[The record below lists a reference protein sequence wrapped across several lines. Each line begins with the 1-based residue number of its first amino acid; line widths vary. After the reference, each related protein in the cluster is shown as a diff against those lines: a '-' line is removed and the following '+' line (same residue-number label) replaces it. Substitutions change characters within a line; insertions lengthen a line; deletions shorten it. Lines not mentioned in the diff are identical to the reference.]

1 MSKQHCHELVFIAGL
16 HRLDAA
22 NKKAVFYLM
31 NTSRNRNRWGVTQKA
46 LDEALPSLLKKPLGM
61 GKEYKLGHFPDEESM
76 NVGLFSAFEN
86 KGNYA
91 LGTVDI
97 TDDKV
102 LAMLE
107 AGELGPISSVI
118 FPYYD
123 SCSVCGEVLDA
134 NWENHPCIAENKAF
148 SEVQSFEFH
157 RFDFVDV
164 PAYPQACFMNFA
176 SKREDKLV
184 PLTLLAS
191 VYNNSRSPILQEQN
205 KVSEK
210 QEKENEKIAA
220 LEQRAT
226 KAEADL
232 KKAQDDASA
241 NATKVNELSA
251 ELKAIKDEKHAGLV
265 EQAYRAR
272 VEAGIAGEEKT
283 DREMLAALDD
293 KNLKLFFVE
302 AVKIAKVV
310 STQGH
315 QSPKNKYQTGEE
327 DELAAAV
334 AAKRAELGLPE
345 IKKQEKK

>member
-1 MSKQHCHELVFIAGL
+1 MSKQHIHELVFIAGL

-31 NTSRNRNRWGVTQKA
+31 NTSRNRNRWVVTQKA

-61 GKEYKLGHFPDEESM
+61 GKDYKQGHFPDEESI

-97 TDDKV
+97 TDDKA

-118 FPYYD
+118 LPYYD
-123 SCSVCGEVLDA
+123 TCSVCSEVLDA
-134 NWENHPCIAENKAF
+134 NWEKHPCIAENKAF

-164 PAYPQACFMNFA
+164 PAYPQAGFMNFA
-176 SKREDKLV
+176 SKRDDKTV

-191 VYNNSRSPILQEQN
+191 VYNNSRFPNLQEQN

-210 QEKENEKIAA
+210 QENEKIAA

-232 KKAQDDASA
+232 KKAQDDAST
-241 NATKVNELSA
+241 NAAKVNELSA
-251 ELKAIKDEKHAGLV
+251 ELKAIKDEKHAGLA

-272 VEAGIAGEEKT
+272 VEAGIAGEEKA

-293 KNLKLFFVE
+293 KNLKLFLIE
-302 AVKIAKVV
+302 AQKIAKVV

-315 QSPKNKYQTGEE
+315 QSPKNKYQAGEE

>member
-1 MSKQHCHELVFIAGL
+1 MSKQHNHELVFIAGL

-61 GKEYKLGHFPDEESM
+61 GKDYQLGHFPDEESI

-118 FPYYD
+118 LPYYD
-123 SCSVCGEVLDA
+123 TCSVCGEVLDA
-134 NWENHPCIAENKAF
+134 TWENHPCIAQNKAF

-157 RFDFVDV
+157 RFDFVDI
-164 PAYPQACFMNFA
+164 PAYPQAGFMNFA

-210 QEKENEKIAA
+210 QENEKIAA

-232 KKAQDDASA
+232 KKAQDDASTK
-241 NATKVNELSA
+241 ATKVNELSA
-251 ELKAIKDEKHAGLV
+251 ELKAIKDEKHTGLV

-272 VEAGIAGEEKT
+272 VEAGIAGEETT

-302 AVKIAKVV
+302 AQKIVKVV

-315 QSPKNKYQTGEE
+315 QSPKNKYQAGEE

-345 IKKQEKK
+345 IKRQEKK

>member
-1 MSKQHCHELVFIAGL
+1 MSKQHSHELVFIAGL

-61 GKEYKLGHFPDEESM
+61 GKDYKLGHFPDEESI

-97 TDDKV
+97 TDDKA

-118 FPYYD
+118 LPYYD
-123 SCSVCGEVLDA
+123 TCSVCGEVLDA

-164 PAYPQACFMNFA
+164 PAYPQAGFMNFA
-176 SKREDKLV
+176 SKREDKMV

-210 QEKENEKIAA
+210 RK
-220 LEQRAT
+220 
-226 KAEADL
+226 
-232 KKAQDDASA
+232 
-241 NATKVNELSA
+241 
-251 ELKAIKDEKHAGLV
+251 
-265 EQAYRAR
+265 
-272 VEAGIAGEEKT
+272 
-283 DREMLAALDD
+283 RE
-293 KNLKLFFVE
+293 
-302 AVKIAKVV
+302 
-310 STQGH
+310 
-315 QSPKNKYQTGEE
+315 
-327 DELAAAV
+327 
-334 AAKRAELGLPE
+334 
-345 IKKQEKK
+345 

>member
-1 MSKQHCHELVFIAGL
+1 LSKQLSHELVFIAGL

-61 GKEYKLGHFPDEESM
+61 GKDYQLGHFPDEESI

-102 LAMLE
+102 LGMLE

-118 FPYYD
+118 LPYYD
-123 SCSVCGEVLDA
+123 TCSVCGEVLDA
-134 NWENHPCIAENKAF
+134 NWESHPCIAENKAF

-164 PAYPQACFMNFA
+164 PAYPQAGFMNFA
-176 SKREDKLV
+176 SIRDDKTV

-191 VYNNSRSPILQEQN
+191 VYSNSRFPNLQEQN

-210 QEKENEKIAA
+210 QENEKIAA

-241 NATKVNELSA
+241 NAAKVNELSA

-272 VEAGIAGEEKT
+272 VEAGIAGVEKT

-293 KNLKLFFVE
+293 KNLNLFTIE

-315 QSPKNKYQTGEE
+315 QSPKNKYQAGEE

>member
-1 MSKQHCHELVFIAGL
+1 MSKQNNHELVFIAGL

-61 GKEYKLGHFPDEESM
+61 GKDYKPGHFADDQSM

-91 LGTVDI
+91 LGTVEI
-97 TDDKV
+97 TDDKA

-118 FPYYD
+118 LPYYD
-123 SCSVCGEVLDA
+123 VCSACGGVLEAD
-134 NWENHPCIAENKAF
+134 WENHPCIAQNKAF

-164 PAYPQACFMNFA
+164 PAYPQAGFMNFA
-176 SKREDKLV
+176 SKREDKCV

-191 VYNNSRSPILQEQN
+191 VYSNSRSPILQEQN
-205 KVSEK
+205 KVS
-210 QEKENEKIAA
+210 EKENEKIAA

-232 KKAQDDASA
+232 KKAQDDASI
-241 NATKVNELSA
+241 NATIVNKLSA
-251 ELKAIKDEKHAGLV
+251 ELNAIKDEKHASLV
-265 EQAYRAR
+265 EQAYRVR
-272 VEAGIAGEEKT
+272 VEAGIAGEEKV
-283 DREMLAALDD
+283 DRDMLAALDD
-293 KNLKLFFVE
+293 KNLKLFTFE
-302 AVKIAKVV
+302 AQKIAKVV

-315 QSPKNKYQTGEE
+315 QSPKNKYQAGEQ

>member
-1 MSKQHCHELVFIAGL
+1 MSKQQNHELVFIAGL

-46 LDEALPSLLKKPLGM
+46 LDEALPSLLKKPLGL
-61 GKEYKLGHFPDEESM
+61 GKDYQLGHFPDEQSI
-76 NVGLFSAFEN
+76 NVGVFSAFEN

-97 TDDKV
+97 TDDEA

-123 SCSVCGEVLDA
+123 TCSVCGEVLDA
-134 NWENHPCIAENKAF
+134 NWESHPCITENKAF

-164 PAYPQACFMNFA
+164 PAYPQAGFMNFA
-176 SKREDKLV
+176 SKREDKSV
-184 PLTLLAS
+184 PLALLAGIYS
-191 VYNNSRSPILQEQN
+191 NSRSPILQEQN

-241 NATKVNELSA
+241 NAAKVNELSA
-251 ELKAIKDEKHAGLV
+251 ELKAIKDEKHTGLV
-265 EQAYRAR
+265 EQAYRVR
-272 VEAGIAGEEKT
+272 VEAGIAGEEKA
-283 DREMLAALDD
+283 DREMLAGLDD
-293 KNLKLFFVE
+293 KNLKLFTVE
-302 AVKIAKVV
+302 AQKIAKVV

-315 QSPKNKYQTGEE
+315 QSPKNKYQAGEE

>member
-1 MSKQHCHELVFIAGL
+1 MSKQRNHELVFIAGL

-61 GKEYKLGHFPDEESM
+61 GKDYQLGHFPDEESI
-76 NVGLFSAFEN
+76 NVGLFSSFEN

-97 TDDKV
+97 TDDKA

-118 FPYYD
+118 LPYYD
-123 SCSVCGEVLDA
+123 TCSVCGEVLDA
-134 NWENHPCIAENKAF
+134 NWENHPCIAKNKAF

-164 PAYPQACFMNFA
+164 PAYPQAGFMNFA

-191 VYNNSRSPILQEQN
+191 VYNNSRSPNLQEQN

-210 QEKENEKIAA
+210 EKENEKIAA

-232 KKAQDDASA
+232 KKAQDDAST
-241 NATKVNELSA
+241 NATIVNELSA
-251 ELKAIKDEKHAGLV
+251 ELKAIKDEKHASLV
-265 EQAYRAR
+265 EQAYKVR
-272 VEAGIAGEEKT
+272 VEAGIAGEEEA
-283 DREMLAALDD
+283 DRAMLAALDD
-293 KNLKLFFVE
+293 KNLKLFTLE

-315 QSPKNKYQTGEE
+315 QSPKNKYQAGEE

>member
-1 MSKQHCHELVFIAGL
+1 LLSKQHSHELVFIAGL

-61 GKEYKLGHFPDEESM
+61 GKDYKLGHFADDQCM

-97 TDDKV
+97 TDDKA
-102 LAMLE
+102 LEMLE

-118 FPYYD
+118 LPYYD
-123 SCSVCGEVLDA
+123 TCSVCGEVLDA
-134 NWENHPCIAENKAF
+134 DWENHLCIAENKAF

-164 PAYPQACFMNFA
+164 PAYPQAGFMNFA
-176 SKREDKLV
+176 SKREDKSV

-191 VYNNSRSPILQEQN
+191 VYTNSRSPNLQEQN

-210 QEKENEKIAA
+210 QENEKIAA

-232 KKAQDDASA
+232 KKAQDDAST

-251 ELKAIKDEKHAGLV
+251 ELKAIKDEKHTGLV

-272 VEAGIAGEEKT
+272 VEAGIAAEEKT

-293 KNLKLFFVE
+293 KNLKLFTLE
-302 AVKIAKVV
+302 AGKIAKVV

-315 QSPKNKYQTGEE
+315 QSPKNKYQAGEQ

>member
-1 MSKQHCHELVFIAGL
+1 MSKQHNHELVFIAGL

-61 GKEYKLGHFPDEESM
+61 GKDYKLGHFPDEESI

-118 FPYYD
+118 LPYYD
-123 SCSVCGEVLDA
+123 TCSVCGEVLDA

-164 PAYPQACFMNFA
+164 PAYPQAGFMNFA
-176 SKREDKLV
+176 SKREDKIV
-184 PLTLLAS
+184 SLTLLAS

-210 QEKENEKIAA
+210 EKENEKIAA

-232 KKAQDDASA
+232 KKAQDDAST

-293 KNLKLFFVE
+293 KNLKLFIVE
-302 AVKIAKVV
+302 AQKIAKVV

-315 QSPKNKYQTGEE
+315 QSPKNKYQAGEE

>member
-1 MSKQHCHELVFIAGL
+1 LSKQRSHELVFIAGL
-16 HRLDAA
+16 HQLDAA

-61 GKEYKLGHFPDEESM
+61 GKDYELGHFPDEESI
-76 NVGLFSAFEN
+76 NVGIFSAFEN

-97 TDDKV
+97 TDDKA

-118 FPYYD
+118 LPYYD
-123 SCSVCGEVLDA
+123 TCSVCGEVLDVD
-134 NWENHPCIAENKAF
+134 WENHSCIAQNKAF

-164 PAYPQACFMNFA
+164 PAYPQAGFMNFA
-176 SKREDKLV
+176 SKREDRSV
-184 PLTLLAS
+184 PIALLAG

-210 QEKENEKIAA
+210 QENEKIAA

-241 NATKVNELSA
+241 NASRVNELSA

-265 EQAYRAR
+265 EQAYCAR

-293 KNLKLFFVE
+293 KNLKLFTVE

-315 QSPKNKYQTGEE
+315 QSPKTKYSQTEGDTLLE
-327 DELAAAV
+327 AV
-334 AAKRAELGLPE
+334 NQRRAKLGLAPLKE
-345 IKKQEKK
+345 LN

>member
-1 MSKQHCHELVFIAGL
+1 LSKQHNHELFFIAGL

-61 GKEYKLGHFPDEESM
+61 GKDYQLGHFPDEESI
-76 NVGLFSAFEN
+76 NVGFFSAFEN

-97 TDDKV
+97 TDDKA
-102 LAMLE
+102 LEMLK

-164 PAYPQACFMNFA
+164 PAYPQAGFMNFV
-176 SKREDKLV
+176 SKLEDKSV

-191 VYNNSRSPILQEQN
+191 VYNNSRFPNLQEQN
-205 KVSEK
+205 KVS
-210 QEKENEKIAA
+210 EKENEKIAA

-232 KKAQDDASA
+232 KKAQVDASA

-251 ELKAIKDEKHAGLV
+251 ELKAIKDEKHAGLI

-272 VEAGIAGEEKT
+272 VEAGIAGEEKA

-315 QSPKNKYQTGEE
+315 QSPKNKYQAGEE

>member
-1 MSKQHCHELVFIAGL
+1 MSKQLSHELVFIAGL

-22 NKKAVFYLM
+22 NKKAMFYLM

-46 LDEALPSLLKKPLGM
+46 LDEALPSLLKKPLGL
-61 GKEYKLGHFPDEESM
+61 GKDYKLGHFADDQSM

-97 TDDKV
+97 TDDKA

-123 SCSVCGEVLDA
+123 ICSACGEVLDA
-134 NWENHPCIAENKAF
+134 NWENHPCIAQNKAY

-157 RFDFVDV
+157 RFDFVDI
-164 PAYPQACFMNFA
+164 PAYPQAGFMNFA
-176 SKREDKLV
+176 SKRDDKCV

-191 VYNNSRSPILQEQN
+191 VYNSGSPILQEQN
-205 KVSEK
+205 KVS
-210 QEKENEKIAA
+210 EKENEKIAA

-232 KKAQDDASA
+232 KKAQEDASV
-241 NATKVNELSA
+241 NASKVNELSA

-272 VEAGIAGEEKT
+272 VEAGIAGEEKA
-283 DREMLAALDD
+283 DKAMLAGLDD
-293 KNLKLFFVE
+293 KNLKLFTLE
-302 AVKIAKVV
+302 AQKIAKVV
-310 STQGH
+310 SAQGH
-315 QSPKNKYQTGEE
+315 QSPKNKYQAGEE

>member
-1 MSKQHCHELVFIAGL
+1 
-16 HRLDAA
+16 
-22 NKKAVFYLM
+22 
-31 NTSRNRNRWGVTQKA
+31 
-46 LDEALPSLLKKPLGM
+46 
-61 GKEYKLGHFPDEESM
+61 
-76 NVGLFSAFEN
+76 
-86 KGNYA
+86 

-97 TDDKV
+97 TDDKA

-118 FPYYD
+118 LPYYD
-123 SCSVCGEVLDA
+123 VCSACGEVLDA
-134 NWENHPCIAENKAF
+134 DWENHPCIAQNKAF

-164 PAYPQACFMNFA
+164 PAYPQAGFMNFA
-176 SKREDKLV
+176 SMRDDKCV
-184 PLTLLAS
+184 PLALLAS
-191 VYNNSRSPILQEQN
+191 VYSNSRSPILQEQN
-205 KVSEK
+205 KVS
-210 QEKENEKIAA
+210 EKENEKIAA

-241 NATKVNELSA
+241 NATRVNELSA
-251 ELKAIKDEKHAGLV
+251 ELNAIKDEKHASLV

-293 KNLKLFFVE
+293 KNLKLFTLE
-302 AVKIAKVV
+302 AQKIARVV

-315 QSPKNKYQTGEE
+315 QSPKNKYQAGEE
-327 DELAAAV
+327 DELAAAI

>member
-1 MSKQHCHELVFIAGL
+1 MLKQHSHELVFIAGL

-61 GKEYKLGHFPDEESM
+61 GKDYKLGHFPDEESM

-118 FPYYD
+118 LPYYD
-123 SCSVCGEVLDA
+123 TCSVCGEVLDA

-164 PAYPQACFMNFA
+164 PAYPQAGFMNFA
-176 SKREDKLV
+176 SKREDNSVSLA
-184 PLTLLAS
+184 LLAG
-191 VYNNSRSPILQEQN
+191 VYSNSRSPNLQEQN

-210 QEKENEKIAA
+210 QENEKIAA

-241 NATKVNELSA
+241 NAARVNELSA
-251 ELKAIKDEKHAGLV
+251 ELNAIKDEKHAGLV

-272 VEAGIAGEEKT
+272 VEAGIAGEEKA
-283 DREMLAALDD
+283 DREMLAGLDD

-302 AVKIAKVV
+302 AGKIAKVV
-310 STQGH
+310 STQGI
-315 QSPKNKYQTGEE
+315 QSPKNKYQAGEE

>member
-1 MSKQHCHELVFIAGL
+1 MSKQHSHELVFIAGL

-61 GKEYKLGHFPDEESM
+61 GKDYQLGHFPDEESI

-97 TDDKV
+97 TDDKA
-102 LAMLE
+102 LGMLE

-118 FPYYD
+118 LPYYD
-123 SCSVCGEVLDA
+123 TCSVCGEVLDA

-164 PAYPQACFMNFA
+164 PAYPQAGFMNFA
-176 SKREDKLV
+176 SKREDKSV

-210 QEKENEKIAA
+210 QENEKIAA

-241 NATKVNELSA
+241 NASKVNELSA

-265 EQAYRAR
+265 DQAYKAR
-272 VEAGIAGEEKT
+272 VEAGIADEEKA

-293 KNLKLFFVE
+293 KNLKLFTLE
-302 AVKIAKVV
+302 AQKIAKVV

-315 QSPKNKYQTGEE
+315 QTPKTKYSQTEGDTLLE
-327 DELAAAV
+327 AV
-334 AAKRAELGLPE
+334 NTRRAKLGLAPLKE
-345 IKKQEKK
+345 LN

>member
-1 MSKQHCHELVFIAGL
+1 LSKPHSHELVFIAGL

-61 GKEYKLGHFPDEESM
+61 GKDYQLGHFPDEESI
-76 NVGLFSAFEN
+76 NVGVFSAFEN

-102 LAMLE
+102 LSMLE

-118 FPYYD
+118 LPYYD
-123 SCSVCGEVLDA
+123 TCSVCGEVLDA
-134 NWENHPCIAENKAF
+134 DWENHPCIAENKAF

-164 PAYPQACFMNFA
+164 PAYPQAGFMNFA
-176 SKREDKLV
+176 SKRENGRV
-184 PLTLLAS
+184 PIALLAS
-191 VYNNSRSPILQEQN
+191 VYTNSRSPNLQEQN

-210 QEKENEKIAA
+210 EKENEKIAA

-232 KKAQDDASA
+232 KKAQDDATA

-272 VEAGIAGEEKT
+272 IEAGIAGEEKA

-293 KNLKLFFVE
+293 KNLKLFTLE
-302 AVKIAKVV
+302 AVKIVKVV

-315 QSPKNKYQTGEE
+315 QPPKNKYQAGEE

>member
-1 MSKQHCHELVFIAGL
+1 
-16 HRLDAA
+16 
-22 NKKAVFYLM
+22 
-31 NTSRNRNRWGVTQKA
+31 
-46 LDEALPSLLKKPLGM
+46 
-61 GKEYKLGHFPDEESM
+61 M
-76 NVGLFSAFEN
+76 NVGVFSAFEN

-97 TDDKV
+97 TDDKA

-118 FPYYD
+118 LPYYD
-123 SCSVCGEVLDA
+123 VCSACGEVLDED
-134 NWENHPCIAENKAF
+134 WENHPCIAENKAF

-164 PAYPQACFMNFA
+164 PAYPQAGFMNFA
-176 SKREDKLV
+176 SKREDKSV

-191 VYNNSRSPILQEQN
+191 VYNNSRISN
-205 KVSEK
+205 FTGAK
-210 QEKENEKIAA
+210 QSVRKTRRDEKIAA

-241 NATKVNELSA
+241 NAAKVNELSA

-272 VEAGIAGEEKT
+272 VEAGIADREKA
-283 DREMLAALDD
+283 DKEMLAGLDD
-293 KNLKLFFVE
+293 KNLKLFTVE
-302 AVKIAKVV
+302 AQKIAKVV

-315 QSPKNKYQTGEE
+315 QSPKNKYQAGEE
-327 DELAAAV
+327 DELAAAI

-345 IKKQEKK
+345 IKKQEKR

>member
-1 MSKQHCHELVFIAGL
+1 LSKQQNRELVFIAGL

-61 GKEYKLGHFPDEESM
+61 GKDYELGHFPDELSI

-102 LAMLE
+102 LTMLE

-123 SCSVCGEVLDA
+123 SCSVCGEVLDT
-134 NWENHPCIAENKAF
+134 NWENHSCIAQNKAF

-164 PAYPQACFMNFA
+164 PAYPQAGFMNFA
-176 SKREDKLV
+176 SKREDKSV
-184 PLTLLAS
+184 SLTLLAS
-191 VYNNSRSPILQEQN
+191 VYNNSRSPNLQEQK

-210 QEKENEKIAA
+210 EKENEKIAA

-232 KKAQDDASA
+232 KKAQDDAST

-265 EQAYRAR
+265 EQAYHAR

-293 KNLKLFFVE
+293 KNLKLFTVE
-302 AVKIAKVV
+302 AQKIVKVV

-315 QSPKNKYQTGEE
+315 QSPKNKFQAGEE
-327 DELAAAV
+327 DELVAAV

>member
-1 MSKQHCHELVFIAGL
+1 LSKQHSHELIFIAGL

-61 GKEYKLGHFPDEESM
+61 GKGYKLGHFPDEESI

-97 TDDKV
+97 TDDKT
-102 LAMLE
+102 LGMLE

-134 NWENHPCIAENKAF
+134 NWEDHPCIAENKAF

-164 PAYPQACFMNFA
+164 PAYPQAGFMNFA

-210 QEKENEKIAA
+210 QENEKIAA

-265 EQAYRAR
+265 EQAYHAR

-293 KNLKLFFVE
+293 KNLKLFTVE
-302 AVKIAKVV
+302 AQKIAKVV

-315 QSPKNKYQTGEE
+315 QSPKNKYQAGEE

>member
-1 MSKQHCHELVFIAGL
+1 LSKQHSHELVFIAGL

-61 GKEYKLGHFPDEESM
+61 GKDYKLGHFPDEESI

-102 LAMLE
+102 LGMLE

-118 FPYYD
+118 LPYYD
-123 SCSVCGEVLDA
+123 VCSVCGEVLDA

-164 PAYPQACFMNFA
+164 PAYPQAGFMNFA
-176 SKREDKLV
+176 SKREDKSV
-184 PLTLLAS
+184 SLTLLAS
-191 VYNNSRSPILQEQN
+191 VYNNSRSPNLQEQN

-210 QEKENEKIAA
+210 EKENEKIAA

-241 NATKVNELSA
+241 NATKVNALSA

-272 VEAGIAGEEKT
+272 VEAGIAGEEKA

-302 AVKIAKVV
+302 AGKIAKVV

-315 QSPKNKYQTGEE
+315 QSPKNKYQAGEE

-345 IKKQEKK
+345 MKKQEKK

>member
-1 MSKQHCHELVFIAGL
+1 MSKQCSHELFFIAGL

-61 GKEYKLGHFPDEESM
+61 GKDYELGHFPDEESI

-97 TDDKV
+97 TDDKA

-118 FPYYD
+118 LPYYD
-123 SCSVCGEVLDA
+123 ICSACGQVLDA

-157 RFDFVDV
+157 RFDFVNM
-164 PAYPQACFMNFA
+164 PAYPQAGFMNFA

-210 QEKENEKIAA
+210 QENEKIAA

-232 KKAQDDASA
+232 KKAQNDASA

-272 VEAGIAGEEKT
+272 VEAGIASEEKA

-315 QSPKNKYQTGEE
+315 QSPKNKYQAGEE